1 MTSEFDA
8 AMGLVFLESAEIWTR
23 DVRRALHRRVS
34 CGPGQVPASLQA
46 ASSSENLSGGL
57 VQEDARVGDSTGR
70 FVVQSR
76 QLCGVR
82 IPAGHPPR

>member
-8 AMGLVFLESAEIWTR
+8 AMGLVFLEGAEIWTR
-23 DVRRALHRRVS
+23 DVRRRFTDECRAGQAESRMA
-34 CGPGQVPASLQA
+34 PGGAVEREPLR
-46 ASSSENLSGGL
+46 GL
-57 VQEDARVGDSTGR
+57 VQEGARVWDSTGR

-82 IPAGHPPR
+82 IPADHPPR